1 MADFLASIA
10 KNYKGDPFGAGMG
23 LMEAREAT
31 NFDPQKE
38 REYYLKDDKEAS
50 MLVNNLPDPAQVG
63 KYENAG
69 QILAA
74 LKKLNEYSLRKN

>member
-38 REYYLKDDKEAS
+38 
-50 MLVNNLPDPAQVG
+50 
-63 KYENAG
+63 
-69 QILAA
+69 
-74 LKKLNEYSLRKN
+74 

>member
-23 LMEAREAT
+23 LMQAREAT

-38 REYYLKDDKEAS
+38 KDYYLKDKITPS
-50 MLVNNLPDPAQVG
+50 R
-63 KYENAG
+63 
-69 QILAA
+69 
-74 LKKLNEYSLRKN
+74 S

>member
-31 NFDPQKE
+31 NFDPQKKE
-38 REYYLKDDKEAS
+38 SIILK
-50 MLVNNLPDPAQVG
+50 M
-63 KYENAG
+63 
-69 QILAA
+69 I
-74 LKKLNEYSLRKN
+74 KKLLC

>member
-23 LMEAREAT
+23 LMQAREAT

-38 REYYLKDDKEAS
+38 RDYYLGENKES
-50 MLVNNLPDPAQVG
+50 V
-63 KYENAG
+63 
-69 QILAA
+69 
-74 LKKLNEYSLRKN
+74 KKCRSFDRTS

>member
-23 LMEAREAT
+23 LMQAREAT

-38 REYYLKDDKEAS
+38 REYYLKDDMAFIESAKEA
-50 MLVNNLPDPAQVG
+50 LKDG
-63 KYENAG
+63 KEVVYTCWW
-69 QILAA
+69 
-74 LKKLNEYSLRKN
+74 